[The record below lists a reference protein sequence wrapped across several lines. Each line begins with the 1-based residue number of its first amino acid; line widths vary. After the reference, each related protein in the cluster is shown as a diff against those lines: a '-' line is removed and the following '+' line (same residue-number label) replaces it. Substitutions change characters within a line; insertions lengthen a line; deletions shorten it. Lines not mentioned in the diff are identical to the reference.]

1 MKYEYYNPSLE
12 RGGCIS
18 RAISKAL
25 NINYSDVK
33 NDLIKLSVKLKK
45 DDYHDIE
52 VFDAY
57 LNKNGFKK
65 INVKKDEL
73 VKNLNLDNGTYI
85 VFCCQDDFYHMTCIM
100 DNTLYDTKKDS
111 FNLKTITLYKL
122 EK

>member
-1 MKYEYYNPSLE
+1 MEI
-12 RGGCIS
+12 GGCIP

-33 NDLIKLSVKLKK
+33 NDLKKLSIKLEK

-57 LNKNGFKK
+57 LKKNGFKK
-65 INVKKDEL
+65 ISVKKDEL

-85 VFCCQDDFYHMTCIM
+85 VFCYQDNFYHIACIM
-100 DNTLYDTKKDS
+100 EDTLYDNKKDS

-122 EK
+122 KK

>member
-25 NINYSDVK
+25 NINYSGVK
-33 NDLIKLSVKLKK
+33 NDLIKLSIKL
-45 DDYHDIE
+45 
-52 VFDAY
+52 
-57 LNKNGFKK
+57 
-65 INVKKDEL
+65 KKDEL
-73 VKNLNLDNGTYI
+73 VKNLSLDNGTYI
-85 VFCCQDDFYHMTCIM
+85 VFCYQDDFYHMTCIM
-100 DNTLYDTKKDS
+100 DNTLYDNKKDS

>member
-12 RGGCIS
+12 MGGCIP

-33 NDLIKLSVKLKK
+33 NDLKKLSIKLEK

-57 LNKNGFKK
+57 LKKNGFKK
-65 INVKKDEL
+65 ISVKKDEL

-85 VFCCQDDFYHMTCIM
+85 VFCYQDNFYYMTCIM
-100 DNTLYDTKKDS
+100 ENTLYDNKKDS

-122 EK
+122 KK

>member
-33 NDLIKLSVKLKK
+33 NDLIKLSIKL
-45 DDYHDIE
+45 
-52 VFDAY
+52 
-57 LNKNGFKK
+57 
-65 INVKKDEL
+65 KKDEL
-73 VKNLNLDNGTYI
+73 VKNLSLDNGTYI
-85 VFCCQDDFYHMTCIM
+85 VFCYQDDFYHMTCIM
-100 DNTLYDTKKDS
+100 DNTLYDNKKDS
-111 FNLKTITLYKL
+111 LNLKTITLYKL

>member
-12 RGGCIS
+12 RGGCIP

-25 NINYSDVK
+25 NINYSDAK
-33 NDLIKLSVKLKK
+33 NDLIKLSIKLEK

-57 LNKNGFKK
+57 LKKNGFKK
-65 INVKKDEL
+65 ISTKKDEL

-85 VFCCQDDFYHMTCIM
+85 VFCYQDDFYHMTCIM
-100 DNTLYDTKKDS
+100 NNTLYDNKKDS

-122 EK
+122 QK

>member
-100 DNTLYDTKKDS
+100 ENTLYDNKKDL

-122 EK
+122 KK

>member
-12 RGGCIS
+12 RGGCIP

-33 NDLIKLSVKLKK
+33 NDLIKLSIKLKK

-65 INVKKDEL
+65 ISVKKDEL

-85 VFCCQDDFYHMTCIM
+85 VFCYQDDFYNMTCIM
-100 DNTLYDTKKDS
+100 DNTLYDNKKDS

-122 EK
+122 KK

>member
-12 RGGCIS
+12 RGGCIP

-33 NDLIKLSVKLKK
+33 NDLIKLSIKLKK

-57 LNKNGFKK
+57 LKKNGFKK
-65 INVKKDEL
+65 ISVKKDEL
-73 VKNLNLDNGTYI
+73 VKNLSLDNGTYI

-100 DNTLYDTKKDS
+100 DNTLYDNKKDS

>member
-33 NDLIKLSVKLKK
+33 NDLIKLSVKPKK

-100 DNTLYDTKKDS
+100 DNTLYDNKKDS

>member
-25 NINYSDVK
+25 NVNYSDAK
-33 NDLIKLSVKLKK
+33 NDLIKLSIKLKK

-57 LNKNGFKK
+57 LKKNGFKK
-65 INVKKDEL
+65 ISVKKDEL

-85 VFCCQDDFYHMTCIM
+85 VFCYQDDFYHMTCIM
-100 DNTLYDTKKDS
+100 KNILYDNKKDS

>member
-12 RGGCIS
+12 RGGCIP

-33 NDLIKLSVKLKK
+33 NDLKKLSIKLEK

-57 LNKNGFKK
+57 LKKTGFKK
-65 INVKKDEL
+65 I
-73 VKNLNLDNGTYI
+73 
-85 VFCCQDDFYHMTCIM
+85 
-100 DNTLYDTKKDS
+100 
-111 FNLKTITLYKL
+111 
-122 EK
+122 

>member
-12 RGGCIS
+12 RGSCIS

-33 NDLIKLSVKLKK
+33 NNLIKLSIKLKK

-57 LNKNGFKK
+57 LKKNGFKK
-65 INVKKDEL
+65 ISVKKDEL

-85 VFCCQDDFYHMTCIM
+85 V
-100 DNTLYDTKKDS
+100 
-111 FNLKTITLYKL
+111 
-122 EK
+122 

>member
-33 NDLIKLSVKLKK
+33 NDLIKLSIKLKK
-45 DDYHDIE
+45 DDYHDLE

-100 DNTLYDTKKDS
+100 DNTLYDNKKDS

>member
-1 MKYEYYNPSLE
+1 MKYKYYNPSLE
-12 RGGCIS
+12 RGGCIP

-33 NDLIKLSVKLKK
+33 NDLIKLSIKLKK

-100 DNTLYDTKKDS
+100 DNTLYDNKKDS

>member
-12 RGGCIS
+12 RGGCIP

-33 NDLIKLSVKLKK
+33 NNLIKLSIKL
-45 DDYHDIE
+45 
-52 VFDAY
+52 
-57 LNKNGFKK
+57 
-65 INVKKDEL
+65 KKDEL

-85 VFCCQDDFYHMTCIM
+85 VFCYQDDFYHMTCIM
-100 DNTLYDTKKDS
+100 DNTLYDNKKDS

>member
-18 RAISKAL
+18 RAISKDL

-33 NDLIKLSVKLKK
+33 NDLIKLSIKLKK

-65 INVKKDEL
+65 ISVKKDEL

-85 VFCCQDDFYHMTCIM
+85 VFCYQDDFYYMTCIM
-100 DNTLYDTKKDS
+100 DNTLYDNKKDS

>member
-33 NDLIKLSVKLKK
+33 NNLIKLSIKL
-45 DDYHDIE
+45 
-52 VFDAY
+52 
-57 LNKNGFKK
+57 
-65 INVKKDEL
+65 KKDEL

-85 VFCCQDDFYHMTCIM
+85 VFCYQDDFYHMTCIM
-100 DNTLYDTKKDS
+100 DNTLYDNKKDS
-111 FNLKTITLYKL
+111 LNLKTITLYKL

>member
-33 NDLIKLSVKLKK
+33 NDLIKLSIKL
-45 DDYHDIE
+45 
-52 VFDAY
+52 
-57 LNKNGFKK
+57 
-65 INVKKDEL
+65 KKDEL
-73 VKNLNLDNGTYI
+73 VKNFNLDNGTYI
-85 VFCCQDDFYHMTCIM
+85 VFCHQDNFYHMTCIM
-100 DNTLYDTKKDS
+100 DNTLYDNKKDS

>member
-12 RGGCIS
+12 RGGCIP

-100 DNTLYDTKKDS
+100 DNTLYDNKKDS

>member
-12 RGGCIS
+12 MGGCIS

-33 NDLIKLSVKLKK
+33 NDLKKLSIKLEK

-57 LNKNGFKK
+57 LKKNGFKK
-65 INVKKDEL
+65 ISVKKDEL

-100 DNTLYDTKKDS
+100 DNTLYDNKKDS

>member
-18 RAISKAL
+18 RSISKAL
-25 NINYSDVK
+25 NVNYSDAK

-65 INVKKDEL
+65 ISVKKDEL
-73 VKNLNLDNGTYI
+73 VKNLSLDNGTYI
-85 VFCCQDDFYHMTCIM
+85 VFCHQDNFYHMTCIM
-100 DNTLYDTKKDS
+100 DNTLYDNKKDS

>member
-33 NDLIKLSVKLKK
+33 NDLIKLFIKLKK

-52 VFDAY
+52 VFDVY

-85 VFCCQDDFYHMTCIM
+85 VFCYQDDLYRMTCIM
-100 DNTLYDTKKDS
+100 DNTLYDNKKDS

>member
-12 RGGCIS
+12 RGGCIP

-33 NDLIKLSVKLKK
+33 NDLIKLSIKLKK

-65 INVKKDEL
+65 ISVKKDEL

-85 VFCCQDDFYHMTCIM
+85 VFCYQDDFYHMTCIM
-100 DNTLYDTKKDS
+100 DNTLYDNKKDS

>member
-100 DNTLYDTKKDS
+100 DNTLYDNKKDL

-122 EK
+122 KK

>member
-33 NDLIKLSVKLKK
+33 NDLIKLSIKLKK

-57 LNKNGFKK
+57 LKKNGFKK
-65 INVKKDEL
+65 ISVKKDEL
-73 VKNLNLDNGTYI
+73 VKNLSLDNGTYI
-85 VFCCQDDFYHMTCIM
+85 VFCYQDDFYYMTCIM
-100 DNTLYDTKKDS
+100 DNTLYDNKKDS

>member
-1 MKYEYYNPSLE
+1 MKYEYYNSSLE

-33 NDLIKLSVKLKK
+33 NDLKKLSIKL
-45 DDYHDIE
+45 
-52 VFDAY
+52 
-57 LNKNGFKK
+57 
-65 INVKKDEL
+65 KKDEL

-85 VFCCQDDFYHMTCIM
+85 VFCYQDNFYHMTCIM
-100 DNTLYDTKKDS
+100 ENTLYDNKKDS

-122 EK
+122 KK

>member
-12 RGGCIS
+12 RGGCIP

-33 NDLIKLSVKLKK
+33 NNLIKLSVKFKK
-45 DDYHDIE
+45 DDYCDIE

-65 INVKKDEL
+65 ISVKKDEL
-73 VKNLNLDNGTYI
+73 VKNLSLDNGTYI
-85 VFCCQDDFYHMTCIM
+85 VFCYQDNFYHMTCIM
-100 DNTLYDTKKDS
+100 ENTLYDNKKDS

-122 EK
+122 KK

>member
-12 RGGCIS
+12 MGGCIP

-25 NINYSDVK
+25 NINYSDAK
-33 NDLIKLSVKLKK
+33 NDLKKLSIKLEK

-57 LNKNGFKK
+57 LKKNGFKK
-65 INVKKDEL
+65 ISVKKDEL

-85 VFCCQDDFYHMTCIM
+85 VFCYQDNFYHMTCIM
-100 DNTLYDTKKDS
+100 ENTLYDKKR
-111 FNLKTITLYKL
+111 LI
-122 EK
+122 